1 MKKDLKSLYDG
12 IPDEDGTILG
22 EVNTTISDNS
32 EAIDPLEEIEKK
44 KESEEK

>member
-12 IPDEDGTILG
+12 IPEEDGNILG

-32 EAIDPLEEIEKK
+32 EAIDPLEEMEKK